1 MSSDSSG
8 APGPK
13 ESKEHKDKGIK
24 KFWKKLTNQAK
35 GSQMEEEVM
44 SILEAGQESR
54 RTQGRGQKDD
64 QFHLCLGR

>member
-24 KFWKKLTNQAK
+24 KFWKKLTNQTN

-44 SILEAGQESR
+44 SILEAGQ
-54 RTQGRGQKDD
+54 
-64 QFHLCLGR
+64 

>member
-24 KFWKKLTNQAK
+24 KFWKKLTNQTN
-35 GSQMEEEVM
+35 GSQMEEE
-44 SILEAGQESR
+44 AGVR

-64 QFHLCLGR
+64 QFHLCPGR

>member
-13 ESKEHKDKGIK
+13 ESREHKDKGIK

-35 GSQMEEEVM
+35 GLPLVQGEMNISQ
-44 SILEAGQESR
+44 SILILKSKAVYR
-54 RTQGRGQKDD
+54 I
-64 QFHLCLGR
+64 F

>member
-13 ESKEHKDKGIK
+13 ESREHKDKGIK

-35 GSQMEEEVM
+35 GSQ
-44 SILEAGQESR
+44 L
-54 RTQGRGQKDD
+54 
-64 QFHLCLGR
+64 